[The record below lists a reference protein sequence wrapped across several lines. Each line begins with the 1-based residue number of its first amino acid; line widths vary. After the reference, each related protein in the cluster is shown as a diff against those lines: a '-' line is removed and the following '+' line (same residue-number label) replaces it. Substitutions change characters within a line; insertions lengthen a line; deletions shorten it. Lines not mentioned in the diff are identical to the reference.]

1 MSILEFINDFYHAM
15 YLIIHKPCLK
25 IKICTGKQYK
35 YALKYAH
42 AVSYACL
49 DYQINAWFCSFDLRF
64 HIQTKL

>member
-25 IKICTGKQYK
+25 KSKYVQAYSINN

-42 AVSYACL
+42 AFS
-49 DYQINAWFCSFDLRF
+49 
-64 HIQTKL
+64 